1 MYYPDKIGVNMS
13 KTVYIESSVISYRV
27 ARLSRDI
34 VVLARQELTA
44 EWWDN
49 VLPQLD
55 GFVSPVVLEEIAL
68 GDLDSADQR
77 LQIVEQFQSLE
88 INDSVRL
95 LAEQIVIQLK
105 LPDHV
110 LPDAYHLA
118 LPAVHGIEY
127 LVTWNC
133 KHIANAFMLK
143 RIEKI
148 VVANGY
154 DMPVVCTPEELME
167 EL

>member
-1 MYYPDKIGVNMS
+1 MS
-13 KTVYIESSVISYRV
+13 KSVYIESSVISYRI
-27 ARLSRDI
+27 ARISKDV
-34 VVLARQELTA
+34 VVLARQEITA

-49 VLPQLD
+49 VLPHLD

-68 GDLDSADQR
+68 GDRGSAERR
-77 LQIVEQFQSLE
+77 LNIAESFNSLE
-88 INDSVRL
+88 VNNSVRL
-95 LAEQIVIQLK
+95 LADQIVAHLK

-118 LPAVHGIEY
+118 LPAVHGIDY

-143 RIEKI
+143 RIEAI

-154 DMPVVCTPEELME
+154 EMPVVCTPEELME
-167 EL
+167 EI

>member
-1 MYYPDKIGVNMS
+1 MS

>member
-1 MYYPDKIGVNMS
+1 MLKS
-13 KTVYIESSVISYRV
+13 VYIESSVISYRV
-27 ARLSRDI
+27 ARLSRDV
-34 VVLARQELTA
+34 VVLARQEITA

-49 VLPQLD
+49 VLPHLD

-68 GDLDSADQR
+68 GDGDSSGRR
-77 LQIVEQFQSLE
+77 LQIADRFQSLE
-88 INDSVRL
+88 VNDAVRL
-95 LAEQIVIQLK
+95 LAEQIVAQLN

-154 DMPVVCTPEELME
+154 NMPVVCTPEELME